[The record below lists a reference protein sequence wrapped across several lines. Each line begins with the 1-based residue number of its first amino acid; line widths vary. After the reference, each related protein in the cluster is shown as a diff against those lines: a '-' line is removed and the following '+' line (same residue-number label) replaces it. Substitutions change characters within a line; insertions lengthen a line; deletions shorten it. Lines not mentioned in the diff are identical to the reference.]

1 MPPSTKNGANLA
13 VLDNLLEGCQ
23 IIDFE
28 WKYYYLNDA
37 AIVHARRD
45 RQELIGKT
53 MMECYPGIENTP
65 VFAVLQ
71 RVMRDR
77 KAERIENE
85 FTYPDGS
92 VGWFELHVQS
102 CVEGILILTNDITER
117 KRAEQAL
124 ASTATQLS
132 LVYEHVADIIYQL
145 AVEPDDRFRFL
156 SINSAFLR
164 ATGLT
169 EDQVVGKLVQEV
181 IPEPSISL
189 VIGKYKEAIR
199 DKKTVRWEEV
209 SVYPT
214 GTKHGEV
221 SVAPVFDADGHSI
234 NLIGAVHD
242 ITEQM
247 LIKERIETQLERL
260 SALHNIDLAITG
272 SLNLQLV
279 LNVVLEQATT
289 QLGMDAASVLLLS
302 PHSQILTFAA
312 GRGFRARAIEQT
324 RLKLGEGLAGKAA
337 LERRLIR
344 LGDSA
349 NGQGFTRLS
358 MAESEGFVEYY
369 GASLVAKGKVIGV
382 LEVFHRSVFEA
393 DDEWRSFLLT
403 LAGQTAI
410 ALDSARLFEDLQNT
424 TNDLVL
430 SYDATIEGWSRALD
444 LRDQE
449 TEGHTLRVAELT
461 ERLARAMGTSEAEL
475 IHIRR
480 GALLHDIG
488 KMGVPDSILLKPG
501 KLTKAEWKIMR
512 KHPQDAFD
520 LLSPIKFLKLALDIP
535 YCHHEKWDGTG
546 YPRGLKGDLIPE
558 PARIFAVAD
567 VWDALRSDRP
577 YRPKWDDEKA
587 LAYIKGQSGK
597 HFDPQAVASFEKLIN
612 G

>member
-117 KRAEQAL
+117 KRAVQAL